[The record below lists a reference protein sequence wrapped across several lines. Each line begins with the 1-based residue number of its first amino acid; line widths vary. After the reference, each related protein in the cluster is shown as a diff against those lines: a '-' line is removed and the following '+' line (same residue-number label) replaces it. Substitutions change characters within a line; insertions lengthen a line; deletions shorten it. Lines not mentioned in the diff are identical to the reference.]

1 MDLGLAGK
9 ACVVNGGSR
18 GIGLATARMLCGE
31 HAAVLLVARG
41 EEGLRAAADDCAAA
55 GGRVEWLALD
65 ATDPDAAERIVAE
78 CETRFGSF
86 DVLVNNSGTSSVTP
100 LEELPDE
107 EWELQWKL
115 SVLGPMRLMR
125 AAAPRMAAR
134 GWGRIVNVAS
144 SSGKRPST
152 TNMAYSVGK
161 AAQLS
166 LSRAFADLYVRDGV
180 LVNAVT
186 PGPVESGLWMD
197 EGGMLDQLAKLRGV
211 SREEAFE
218 QQRSRVPI
226 GRYAT
231 EEEIA
236 SVVVFLC
243 SERAAYVAGS
253 AWSADGGTVQ
263 VII

>member
-1 MDLGLAGK
+1 MELGLAGK

-18 GIGLATARMLCGE
+18 GIGLSTARMLCE
-31 HAAVLLVARG
+31 EKARVLLVARG
-41 EEGLRAAADDCAAA
+41 EEDLRAAAEQCP
-55 GGRVEWLALD
+55 GSECLALD
-65 ATDPDAAERIVAE
+65 ATEPDAGERIVEE
-78 CETRFGSF
+78 CEKRFGSI

-100 LEELPDE
+100 LEELTDDD
-107 EWELQWKL
+107 WELQWRL

-125 AAAPRMAAR
+125 AAAPRMAQR
-134 GWGRIVNVAS
+134 GYGRIVNVAS
-144 SSGKRPST
+144 SSGKRPSS

-197 EGGMLDQLAKLRGV
+197 EGGMLDQLARLRGV

-243 SERAAYVAGS
+243 SERASYAAGA
-253 AWSADGGTVQ
+253 AWSVDGGTVQ